1 MYAYVLLCI
10 SAGRHL
16 AILYGLTLLF
26 SVVLLVLLLWCLQHP
41 GAGLV
46 LVPVGGCVDCDCV
59 CQTGSGWAELT
70 TGVAAATAGCER

>member
-46 LVPVGGCVDCDCV
+46 LVPVGGWVRGLRLRVSD
-59 CQTGSGWAELT
+59 
-70 TGVAAATAGCER
+70 GVGVG